1 MPVDQTHDP
10 FEEQLSAALHQA
22 GGAFDTDRAALAAA
36 GEVRGRRLR
45 LRRRAALAGGAAG
58 LALVGVGGALLV
70 PSGGGDGPRNGSV
83 AATGSG
89 KPTAAPHVAAVS
101 ADDMVRTLTKLLPEG
116 KVTRGAA
123 RGTDDPLGLPPL
135 AQVVFDDGAG
145 VGAVSLV
152 VDRVGREEGT
162 FDPAS
167 VVTPCPGMEMP
178 GTVPDSCVT
187 QNLPDGSVVT
197 LIQGY
202 EYPDRR
208 EDTKAWSADLVTPA
222 GQRVSVSEWN
232 AAAEKGE
239 PVSRTEPPLT
249 MAQLKSL
256 AAAKEWRRVA
266 DTLPEPA
273 AAPTASGSGS
283 GEGSGSGSAADTT
296 GLAGRRILA
305 ALTGSLPDGMQ
316 VVSSDHDET
325 EFAYAVVDD
334 GKGRSYVQVN
344 MQRGM
349 SDAAGELYGSGAET
363 LADGTRVATRQG
375 PGEKGGEGVVMWTV
389 DTMRADGRRVVV
401 SAFNSGSQTTAA
413 TRSEPALTMT
423 QLREIAL
430 SPQWEVLGG

>member
-10 FEEQLSAALHQA
+10 FEDRLSAALHQA

-70 PSGGGDGPRNGSV
+70 PSGGGDGPRHGSV

-89 KPTAAPHVAAVS
+89 GPTAVPDVAAVS

-135 AQVVFDDGAG
+135 AQVVFDDGEGAG
-145 VGAVSLV
+145 SVSLV
-152 VDRVGREEGT
+152 VDRVRRGEGT

-178 GTVPDSCVT
+178 GTVPDTCVT

-208 EDTKAWSADLVTPA
+208 ENTKAWSADLVTPA

-239 PVSRTEPPLT
+239 PVSRSEPPLS
-249 MAQLKSL
+249 MAQLKTL
-256 AAAKEWRRVA
+256 VTAKEWRRVA
-266 DTLPEPA
+266 DALPEPA
-273 AAPTASGSGS
+273 AAPTASGSS
-283 GEGSGSGSAADTT
+283 SAPDTT
-296 GLAGRRILA
+296 GLGGRRILA
-305 ALTGSLPDGMQ
+305 VLTGSLPDGVQ
-316 VVSSDHDET
+316 VVSSDHDDT

-413 TRSEPALTMT
+413 TRSEPALTMDR
-423 QLREIAL
+423 LREIAL

>member
-10 FEEQLSAALHQA
+10 FEDQLSAALHQA

-70 PSGGGDGPRNGSV
+70 PSGGGDGPRHGSV

-89 KPTAAPHVAAVS
+89 TPKAVADAADAAAVS
-101 ADDMVRTLTKLLPEG
+101 ADDMVRTLTELLPEG

-123 RGTDDPLGLPPL
+123 RGTDSPLGLPPL
-135 AQVVFDDGAG
+135 AQVVFDDGEGA
-145 VGAVSLV
+145 GAVSLV
-152 VDRVGREEGT
+152 VDRVRRGEGT

-202 EYPDRR
+202 EYPDQR
-208 EDTKAWSADLVTPA
+208 EDAKAWSVDLVTPA

-239 PVSRTEPPLT
+239 PVSRPEPPLT
-249 MAQLKSL
+249 MAQLKTL

-266 DTLPEPA
+266 DALPEPA
-273 AAPTASGSGS
+273 AAPT
-283 GEGSGSGSAADTT
+283 ESGSGSAAGTA
-296 GLAGRRILA
+296 GLGGRRILSI
-305 ALTGSLPDGMQ
+305 LTHALPDGVQ
-316 VVSSDHDET
+316 VVSSDHDES
-325 EFAYAVVDD
+325 EFAYAVLDD
-334 GKGRSYVQVN
+334 GEGRSYVQVN
-344 MQRGM
+344 VQRDM

-363 LADGTRVATRQG
+363 LADGTRVAMRQG

-389 DTMRADGRRVVV
+389 DTMRADGRRVVI
-401 SAFNSGSQTTAA
+401 SAFNAGSQTTAA
-413 TRSEPALTMT
+413 TRPEPALTMA
-423 QLREIAL
+423 QLRKIAL

>member
-1 MPVDQTHDP
+1 MPVDQIHDP
-10 FEEQLSAALHQA
+10 FEDRLSAALHQA
-22 GGAFDTDRAALAAA
+22 GGTFDTDRAALAAA

-83 AATGSG
+83 AANVSG
-89 KPTAAPHVAAVS
+89 KPTAAAVS

-123 RGTDDPLGLPPL
+123 RGTDSPLGLPPL
-135 AQVVFDDGAG
+135 AQVVFDDGEGAG
-145 VGAVSLV
+145 SVSLV
-152 VDRVGREEGT
+152 VDRVQRGAGT

-167 VVTPCPGMEMP
+167 VVTPCPGLEMP
-178 GTVPDSCVT
+178 GAVPDTCVT

-197 LIQGY
+197 LIRGY

-208 EDTKAWSADLVTPA
+208 GDAKAWSVDLVTPA

-239 PVSRTEPPLT
+239 PVSRPEPPLS

-266 DTLPEPA
+266 DALPEPA
-273 AAPTASGSGS
+273 AAPTASGT
-283 GEGSGSGSAADTT
+283 GSAADTT
-296 GLAGRRILA
+296 GLEGRRILSI
-305 ALTGSLPDGMQ
+305 LTDSLPDGVQ
-316 VVSSDHDET
+316 VVSSGHDET

-334 GKGRSYVQVN
+334 GKGRSYLQVD
-344 MQRGM
+344 MQRDM
-349 SDAAGELYGSGAET
+349 SDEAGTLYGSGAET

-389 DTMRADGRRVVV
+389 DTMRTDGRRVVV

-413 TRSEPALTMT
+413 TRPEPALTMDR
-423 QLREIAL
+423 LREIAL

>member
-10 FEEQLSAALHQA
+10 FEDRLSAALHQA

-70 PSGGGDGPRNGSV
+70 PSGADDGPRNGSV
-83 AATGSG
+83 AATGAG
-89 KPTAAPHVAAVS
+89 TPTAAATAASPAAPPVS

-116 KVTRGAA
+116 KVTPGAA
-123 RGTDDPLGLPPL
+123 RGTDDPQGLPPL
-135 AQVVFDDGAG
+135 AQVVFDDGEGAG
-145 VGAVSLV
+145 SVSLA
-152 VDRVGREEGT
+152 VDRVRGAGGT

-167 VVTPCPGMEMP
+167 EVAPCPELELP
-178 GTVPDSCVT
+178 GSEADSCVT
-187 QNLPDGSVVT
+187 QTLPDGSVVT
-197 LIQGY
+197 LTQGY

-239 PVSRTEPPLT
+239 PVSRPEPPLT

-256 AAAKEWRRVA
+256 VAAKEWRRVA
-266 DTLPEPA
+266 DALPEPA
-273 AAPTASGSGS
+273 AAPTASGS
-283 GEGSGSGSAADTT
+283 AADTS

-305 ALTGSLPDGMQ
+305 VLTSSLPDGVQ

-325 EFAYAVVDD
+325 EFAYAVLDD

-349 SDAAGELYGSGAET
+349 SDVAGELYGSGAET
-363 LADGTRVATRQG
+363 LSDGTRVATRQG

-389 DTMRADGRRVVV
+389 DTMRADGRRVVI
-401 SAFNSGSQTTAA
+401 SAFNAGSQTTAA
-413 TRSEPALTMT
+413 TRPEPALTVA
-423 QLREIAL
+423 QLRKIAL
-430 SPQWEVLGG
+430 SPQWEVLGA

>member
-10 FEEQLSAALHQA
+10 FEDRLSAALHQA
-22 GGAFDTDRAALAAA
+22 GGTFDTDRAALAAA

-45 LRRRAALAGGAAG
+45 LRRRALLAGGAAG

-70 PSGGGDGPRNGSV
+70 PSGADDGVRGGSV

-89 KPTAAPHVAAVS
+89 KPTAAPAVPAVS
-101 ADDMVRTLTKLLPEG
+101 ADDMIRTLTKLLPEG

-123 RGTDDPLGLPPL
+123 RGTDSPLGLPPL
-135 AQVVFDDGAG
+135 AQVVFDDGEGA
-145 VGAVSLV
+145 GAVSLV
-152 VDRVGREEGT
+152 VDRVRRGEGT

-178 GTVPDSCVT
+178 GTVPDTCVT
-187 QNLPDGSVVT
+187 QNLADGSVAT

-208 EDTKAWSADLVTPA
+208 EDTKAWSVDLVTPA

-239 PVSRTEPPLT
+239 PVSRPEPPLELS
-249 MAQLKSL
+249 QLKAL

-266 DTLPEPA
+266 DALPEPA
-273 AAPTASGSGS
+273 AAPTASGS
-283 GEGSGSGSAADTT
+283 AADTS

-305 ALTGSLPDGMQ
+305 VLTDSLPDGVR
-316 VVSSDHDET
+316 VVSSDHDES
-325 EFAYAVVDD
+325 EFAYAVLDD
-334 GKGRSYVQVN
+334 GEGRSYVQVN

-349 SDAAGELYGSGAET
+349 SDVAGELYGSGAET
-363 LADGTRVATRQG
+363 LADGTLVATRQG

-401 SAFNSGSQTTAA
+401 SAFNAGSQTTAA
-413 TRSEPALTMT
+413 TRPEPALTMA
-423 QLREIAL
+423 QLRKIAL
-430 SPQWEVLGG
+430 SSQWEVLGD

>member
-10 FEEQLSAALHQA
+10 FEDRLSAALHQA

-70 PSGGGDGPRNGSV
+70 PSGGGDGPRHGSV
-83 AATGSG
+83 AATGSVT
-89 KPTAAPHVAAVS
+89 PTHTATAASPAVS

-123 RGTDDPLGLPPL
+123 RGTDSPLGLPPL
-135 AQVVFDDGAG
+135 AQVVFDDGEGA
-145 VGAVSLV
+145 GAVSLV
-152 VDRVGREEGT
+152 VDRVRRGEGT

-178 GTVPDSCVT
+178 GAVPDSCVT

-202 EYPDRR
+202 EYPDQR

-239 PVSRTEPPLT
+239 PVSRPEPPLT
-249 MAQLKSL
+249 MGQLKSL

-266 DTLPEPA
+266 DALPEPA

-283 GEGSGSGSAADTT
+283 GSAADTA
-296 GLAGRRILA
+296 GLEGRRILSI
-305 ALTGSLPDGMQ
+305 LTHALPDGMK
-316 VVSSDHDET
+316 VVSSDHDGA

-334 GKGRSYVQVN
+334 GEGRSYVQINV
-344 MQRGM
+344 QRDM

-389 DTMRADGRRVVV
+389 DTMRTDGRRVVV
-401 SAFNSGSQTTAA
+401 SAFNAGSQTTAA
-413 TRSEPALTMT
+413 TRSEPALTMA
-423 QLREIAL
+423 QLRKIAL

>member
-45 LRRRAALAGGAAG
+45 LRRRAVLAGGAAG

-70 PSGGGDGPRNGSV
+70 PSGGGDGPRHGSV
-83 AATGSG
+83 AANVSG
-89 KPTAAPHVAAVS
+89 GPTATAAAVS

-135 AQVVFDDGAG
+135 AQVVFDDGEG
-145 VGAVSLV
+145 VGAVSLL
-152 VDRVGREEGT
+152 VDRVGRGEGT

-178 GTVPDSCVT
+178 GSVPDSCVT
-187 QNLPDGSVVT
+187 QSLPDGSVVT

-239 PVSRTEPPLT
+239 PVSRPEPPLT

-256 AAAKEWRRVA
+256 VAAKEWRRVA
-266 DTLPEPA
+266 DALPEPA
-273 AAPTASGSGS
+273 AAPTASGS
-283 GEGSGSGSAADTT
+283 AAGTS

-305 ALTGSLPDGMQ
+305 VLTGSLPDGVQ

-325 EFAYAVVDD
+325 EFACAVVDD
-334 GKGRSYVQVN
+334 GKGRSYLQVN

-413 TRSEPALTMT
+413 TRSEPALTMA

>member
-10 FEEQLSAALHQA
+10 FEDRLSAALHQA

-36 GEVRGRRLR
+36 GEARGRRLR
-45 LRRRAALAGGAAG
+45 LRRRAVLAGGAAG

-135 AQVVFDDGAG
+135 AQVVFDDGEG

-239 PVSRTEPPLT
+239 PVSRPEPPLT
-249 MAQLKSL
+249 MAQLKTL
-256 AAAKEWRRVA
+256 VAAKEWRRVA
-266 DTLPEPA
+266 DALPEPA
-273 AAPTASGSGS
+273 AAPTASGA
-283 GEGSGSGSAADTT
+283 GSGSAADTT
-296 GLAGRRILA
+296 GLEGRRILSI
-305 ALTGSLPDGMQ
+305 LTHALPDGVK
-316 VVSSDHDET
+316 VVAGDHDEA

-334 GKGRSYVQVN
+334 GEGRSYVQVN
-344 MQRGM
+344 VQRGM

-363 LADGTRVATRQG
+363 LPDGTRVATRQG

-401 SAFNSGSQTTAA
+401 SAFNAGSQTTAA
-413 TRSEPALTMT
+413 TRSEPALTMDR
-423 QLREIAL
+423 LRKIAL
-430 SPQWEVLGG
+430 SPQWELLGA